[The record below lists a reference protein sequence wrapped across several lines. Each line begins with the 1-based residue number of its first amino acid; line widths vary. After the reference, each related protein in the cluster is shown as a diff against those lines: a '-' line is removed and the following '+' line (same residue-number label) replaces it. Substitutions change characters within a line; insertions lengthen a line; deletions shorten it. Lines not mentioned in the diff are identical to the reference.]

1 MKQLFI
7 LVFICVLVFNVTCG
21 QSDAW
26 KYLGQRPPGGSPKI
40 FAPGIISGKGR
51 MHCFPAISQDLKE
64 IYWMTIPPKIYF
76 VKYRDGRW
84 SDPEVSPSF
93 EEYVCMR
100 PFFSHDNE
108 RLYFSSANIPGGCG
122 SLDIWYVERTRA
134 GYSEPINIGVPIN
147 TEKLETQ
154 QTFTRYGNIYYCGW
168 VEGKRFNRGILYS
181 RYDDGI
187 YSEPQILAEPINII
201 DNNTIDYTPFIAPD
215 ESYLLFSSNR
225 HNTTEEDCRIYLSSR
240 NEAGVWSN
248 PIDLNDRMDFEKD
261 SRDPYVSPDGKYLF
275 FSSGEN
281 IYWID
286 AKIIDIVRGN
296 IN

>member
-1 MKQLFI
+1 MRQLFI
-7 LVFICVLVFNVTCG
+7 LVLISVLAFNVTCG

-26 KYLGQRPPGGSPKI
+26 KYLGQRPPGGSPEI

-51 MHCFPAISQDLKE
+51 MHCFPAISQDWKE
-64 IYWMTIPPKIYF
+64 IYWMTVPPKIYF
-76 VKYRDGRW
+76 VEYRDGRW
-84 SDPEVSPSF
+84 SDPEVSPLF
-93 EEYVCMR
+93 EKYVCMR

-108 RLYFSSANIPGGCG
+108 RLYFSSTNIPGGFG
-122 SLDIWYVERTRA
+122 SLDIWYVERTGA

-154 QTFTRYGNIYYCGW
+154 QTFTRYGTIYYCGW

-181 RYDDGI
+181 RYEDGI

-201 DNNTIDYTPFIAPD
+201 DTNAIDYTPYIAPD
-215 ESYLLFSSNR
+215 ESYLLFCSNR
-225 HNTTEEDCRIYLSSR
+225 HNTKEEDCRIYLSSR
-240 NEAGVWSN
+240 NEAGVWSD
-248 PIDLNDRMDFEKD
+248 PIDLNDRMDFDKD